1 MLTEVVNE
9 GIAAV
14 VAAAAAE
21 AVESTRRQPSKSA
34 ADVVMKNVDG
44 GRKHTVRTNHHR
56 GGQVHVVLNNSQELL
71 H

>member
-1 MLTEVVNE
+1 VVNE

-14 VAAAAAE
+14 VAAAE

-34 ADVVMKNVDG
+34 ANVVMKNVDG

-56 GGQVHVVLNNSQELL
+56 GG
-71 H
+71 

>member
-14 VAAAAAE
+14 VAAAE

-34 ADVVMKNVDG
+34 ANVVMKNVDG

-56 GGQVHVVLNNSQELL
+56 GG
-71 H
+71 